1 MNSPGLLPL
10 AINHQSCIY
19 IAILCMGSEQVLDY
33 KKIARIASEVAVANL
48 SQRNFTSIESSS
60 TADST
65 GEEALRIVIVIPPGA
80 ESRIQGDATLSTL
93 VQMRERLRDAGEE
106 RFPIIEYSTER
117 ELSESGDS

>member
-1 MNSPGLLPL
+1 
-10 AINHQSCIY
+10 
-19 IAILCMGSEQVLDY
+19 MGSEQVLDY

-106 RFPIIEYSTER
+106 RFPIMEYSTER
-117 ELSESGDS
+117 ELCESGDS